1 VISSQNAASASAAVV
16 SVPSVSWTEP
26 LLLLLMLL
34 PLLLKDAADND
45 GRLLIFIEL

>member
-1 VISSQNAASASAAVV
+1 VV